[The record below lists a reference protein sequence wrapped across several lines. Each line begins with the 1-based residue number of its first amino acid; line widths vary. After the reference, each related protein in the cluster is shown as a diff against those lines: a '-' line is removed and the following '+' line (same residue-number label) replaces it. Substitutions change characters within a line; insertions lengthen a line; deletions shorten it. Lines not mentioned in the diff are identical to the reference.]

1 MDLDESLTEDLAGFA
16 INCTRPDGTSVDLR
30 NRLNFS
36 DAVTATTTPSERK
49 WTSSFEAPFQKFR
62 WVHFPGV
69 PGAYDYKIAA
79 MYFDDAGLRRGPQTE
94 LSVELSPLIKEKLE
108 IGFTRGYISSQAYAE
123 QFNNAPVRPATK
135 TIDFDT
141 APYEK
146 QYAWLGAHAR
156 KMVFEFLKE
165 CIDDPDIT
173 VDLYAY
179 DLDEPDFIAALQ
191 KLGPRLR
198 ALVDDSSHHEPPEST
213 ETQACEALEDSAGP
227 DNVTRGHFGRFAHN
241 KVLIQKRNG
250 TPVKVLTG
258 SANFSVRGFYVQ
270 SNNVLIFDDPPVA
283 DLYEEA
289 FVEGFENM
297 RAFRQAP
304 IATKWHELEEA
315 DLPAR
320 SVSFSPHDSADVS
333 LQRVHEKI
341 KNAKGSVLFAVMEL
355 GGTGDVL
362 DELKDLGNRT
372 DIFSYGVSQSED
384 GLSLFKSD
392 STSGIFTTFS
402 YLPDKVPDPF
412 KPEWSGG
419 PGQVIHHKFVIVDF
433 NGDEPHVFTGSSNLA
448 AGGEEANAD
457 NLIHISDPDV
467 ASRYAVEAIRLVD
480 HYHFRAAMKDATE
493 VQPLTLQGRDAE
505 EKWWEPYYDDENVKY
520 YERLLLV

>member
-1 MDLDESLTEDLAGFA
+1 
-16 INCTRPDGTSVDLR
+16 
-30 NRLNFS
+30 
-36 DAVTATTTPSERK
+36 
-49 WTSSFEAPFQKFR
+49 
-62 WVHFPGV
+62 
-69 PGAYDYKIAA
+69 
-79 MYFDDAGLRRGPQTE
+79 
-94 LSVELSPLIKEKLE
+94 
-108 IGFTRGYISSQAYAE
+108 
-123 QFNNAPVRPATK
+123 
-135 TIDFDT
+135 
-141 APYEK
+141 
-146 QYAWLGAHAR
+146 
-156 KMVFEFLKE
+156 
-165 CIDDPDIT
+165 
-173 VDLYAY
+173 
-179 DLDEPDFIAALQ
+179 
-191 KLGPRLR
+191 LR
-198 ALVDDSSHHEPPEST
+198 ALVDDSSHHEPPDST

-227 DNVTRGHFGRFAHN
+227 DNVKRGHFGRFAHN

-297 RAFRQAP
+297 RSFRQAP

-341 KNAKGSVLFAVMEL
+341 KGAKGSVLFAVMEL

-402 YLPDKVPDPF
+402 YLKDKVPDPF